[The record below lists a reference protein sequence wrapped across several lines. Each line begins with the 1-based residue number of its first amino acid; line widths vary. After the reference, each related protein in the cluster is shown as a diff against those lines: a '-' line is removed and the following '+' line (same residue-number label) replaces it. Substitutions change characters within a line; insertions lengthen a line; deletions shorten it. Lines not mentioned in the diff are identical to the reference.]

1 MSQTNTDR
9 LREDFQRVMGDAEM
23 LFRETANKAG
33 DRLRETNDQAVSYVR
48 RRPWQSLGVALMAG
62 TLLGM
67 LMSRRS
73 R

>member
-1 MSQTNTDR
+1 MSGTNSDR

-33 DRLRETNDQAVSYVR
+33 ARLRETNDQAAGYVR
-48 RRPWQSLGVALMAG
+48 RRPWQSLGVAVVAG
-62 TLLGM
+62 ALVGM